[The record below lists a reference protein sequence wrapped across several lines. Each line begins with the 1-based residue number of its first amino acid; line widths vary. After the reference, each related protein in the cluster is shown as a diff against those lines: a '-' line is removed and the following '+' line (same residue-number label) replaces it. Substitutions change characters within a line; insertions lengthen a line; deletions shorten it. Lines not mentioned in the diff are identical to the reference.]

1 MNIQSN
7 TLWKERVDKVK
18 KLYKCIIISCL
29 FILITACGQGT
40 NLGILNG
47 SKNVEFDE
55 DDYKKIISANNKL
68 ALDLLPNLES
78 NEKGN
83 IFISPTSLFMALSM
97 VYNGADAETK
107 VEIAK
112 VLNSDGIDIA
122 ELNKANASLL
132 SKLHNES
139 EDIDLNVANSIWLNE
154 KFHFQEDFA
163 QNNRDYFSAEISEI
177 DIMDNKSVKLINN
190 WVSDSTNNKI
200 DEMVTAPLD
209 PDLVAL
215 LINAV
220 YFNGEW
226 KYKFYEN
233 ETVERPFHL
242 ENGTEKTI
250 PLMSLH
256 EELSYMENDYF
267 QAVSLPYGVGDM
279 SMNVFLPRENS
290 SIREFEKMLTIENLD
305 KWKSEFYTTEG
316 NVMLPKFKMHYEVDL
331 NEPLKTL
338 GMIEAFNENANFSKM
353 IKEKDLIWISQVKQK
368 TFIDV
373 NEKGSEAAAATSVA
387 IVDESAS
394 ANSFLMEVNRPF
406 FITITHQSTGA
417 ILFMGSIADPS
428 N

>member
-1 MNIQSN
+1 M
-7 TLWKERVDKVK
+7 KKV
-18 KLYKCIIISCL
+18 IINLIIGSL
-29 FILITACGQGT
+29 LILTSACGQGT
-40 NLGILNG
+40 NSGILNG
-47 SKNVEFDE
+47 SKNIEFDE

-68 ALDLLPNLES
+68 AMDLLPNLES
-78 NEKGN
+78 NEQGN

-97 VYNGADAETK
+97 VFNGADTETK
-107 VEIAK
+107 EEMAK
-112 VLNSDGIDIA
+112 VLNSEGIDIT

-139 EDIDLNVANSIWLNE
+139 EDIDLKVANSIWLNE

-163 QNNRDYFSAEISEI
+163 QNNRDYFSAEISGI
-177 DIMDNKSVKLINN
+177 DIMDNKSVELINN

-200 DEMVTAPLD
+200 DEMVKAPLD

-220 YFNGEW
+220 YFKGDW
-226 KYKFYEN
+226 KYKFDEN
-233 ETVERPFHL
+233 ETVARPFHL
-242 ENGTEKTI
+242 EDGTTKTI
-250 PLMSLH
+250 PLMSLN
-256 EELSYMENDYF
+256 EELSYMENDHF
-267 QAVSLPYGVGDM
+267 QAVSLPYGEGDM

-290 SIREFEKMLTIENLD
+290 TIQEFEKTLTIENMD
-305 KWKSEFYTTEG
+305 TWNSEFYPTVG
-316 NVMLPKFKMHYEVDL
+316 NVMLPKFKMVYEVNL

-338 GMIEAFNENANFSKM
+338 GMIEAFDENANFSKM

-373 NEKGSEAAAATSVA
+373 NEKGTEAAAATSVA
-387 IVDESAS
+387 IVEESAS

-417 ILFMGSIADPS
+417 ILFMGSIVDPS